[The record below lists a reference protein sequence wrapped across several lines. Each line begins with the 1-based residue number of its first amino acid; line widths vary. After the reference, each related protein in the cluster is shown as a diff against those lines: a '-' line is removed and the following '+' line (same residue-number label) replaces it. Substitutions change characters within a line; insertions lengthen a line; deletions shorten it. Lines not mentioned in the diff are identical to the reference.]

1 MRQVQLFF
9 CMVLGLLLV
18 TLTSGTSL
26 ARELPIQSCVA
37 RLAAGQSAVSLA
49 AQPEKFDCNLAHSV
63 KGSGNF
69 AVQLRFAPVQPVVD
83 DPLVLRTASVWQDA
97 ELIRFRFADGSEQSL
112 DFTSQTTSRYL
123 TVGAIMEFPIPR
135 HSAPLNAIII
145 ETQGSANLHGAVQGA
160 VILPRSEATL
170 TKLLLVG
177 LYAGFA
183 GLALALFVYNLSLW
197 AAMTLI
203 QMRRS

>member
-83 DPLVLRTASVWQDA
+83 DPLDYGPPPAVPPETCRVPSAT
-97 ELIRFRFADGSEQSL
+97 IRCHSKRFP
-112 DFTSQTTSRYL
+112 
-123 TVGAIMEFPIPR
+123 MIPR
-135 HSAPLNAIII
+135 RCLFLHSP
-145 ETQGSANLHGAVQGA
+145 
-160 VILPRSEATL
+160 
-170 TKLLLVG
+170 K
-177 LYAGFA
+177 
-183 GLALALFVYNLSLW
+183 
-197 AAMTLI
+197 
-203 QMRRS
+203 